1 MIPIEKAIGILLLL
15 YLIGP
20 PVILYAKGTQEH
32 AAGLAWQ
39 AEKRW
44 AQVNGSA
51 FLSLLLYV
59 PIALF
64 HGPLASCWT
73 TLFVTFAQWFHL
85 PWLAWFGDTSILP
98 PLPSSI
104 LLRWVLAFP
113 LAGLLALLIEM
124 ARPRTTWETKRI
136 VTPEEQQE
144 VAAMQATE
152 EKKQLAAEK
161 RKQTRAAQQTNTAQ
175 PGVAPTPKKKRIPRV
190 AAKPKDEQFLR
201 VPKDDSLWGS
211 IDWSKIPET
220 HPLKQEV
227 NKEAA
232 RRDAQWR
239 ENERLHWLKQQVS
252 SFTTDNTPV
261 PPSKT
266 IDSTLAS
273 PTEQAAASPPKAA
286 APSDNSEGDLYNW
299 DEGEGLAH

>member
-1 MIPIEKAIGILLLL
+1 MSTANAPHPQQPQQTLPEPPEWIKRMIPIEKAIGILLLL

-161 RKQTRAAQQTNTAQ
+161 RNRLGPHNRQTRLSQASLLPQ
-175 PGVAPTPKKKRIPRV
+175 KR
-190 AAKPKDEQFLR
+190 K
-201 VPKDDSLWGS
+201 GY
-211 IDWSKIPET
+211 
-220 HPLKQEV
+220 
-227 NKEAA
+227 
-232 RRDAQWR
+232 
-239 ENERLHWLKQQVS
+239 
-252 SFTTDNTPV
+252 
-261 PPSKT
+261 
-266 IDSTLAS
+266 LAS
-273 PTEQAAASPPKAA
+273 PQNQRMSSSSVCQRMIHSGGASTGQRSQRHIRSNRRSTRK
-286 APSDNSEGDLYNW
+286 LH
-299 DEGEGLAH
+299 GETLSGERMSGSTG